1 MSDTKEA
8 EVAATIDKQSKT
20 RKPAVKPKLISKTS
34 RVAVPAEKEKRASP
48 IPRLMRQK
56 AEALML
62 EKFDFMDSEHFARP
76 RIEKEL
82 FEDKIPPL
90 PLVAWYQPTRDDA
103 FEADKV
109 VGSPQLMKPAEEKLM
124 FLRFNF
130 AKLKLGRIQR
140 RIKRYGLTKK
150 DAQEFL
156 QWHNRFEH
164 LREYLVRTNLALV
177 LAMAK
182 RTRLGDVD
190 FAEIVS
196 EGNMALIRAVDKFNV
211 DKGFK
216 FSTYA
221 CRAILKAFSRTAMK
235 HSRHR
240 QRFPVEFEPDL
251 EKSNWN
257 EIRRGQVE
265 EDCVVELKTI
275 VDRNLADLSDVEQT
289 VLKRRFN
296 WEQNE
301 NHPLTLEQVGRIIG
315 VTKERV
321 RQIQNKALTK
331 IRRLMEEGVLRHE
344 ARDRELS
351 PDDIRDRARLFELAP
366 PIEDSVENF
375 DESEL
380 VTSRD

>member
-1 MSDTKEA
+1 MQQAMSDTKEA
-8 EVAATIDKQSKT
+8 TMAAHTLKSKI
-20 RKPAVKPKLISKTS
+20 RKPSLRTSPARKTGRAVSSEP
-34 RVAVPAEKEKRASP
+34 KRASP
-48 IPRLMRQK
+48 IPRLLRRK
-56 AEALML
+56 AEQLLA
-62 EKFDFMDSEHFARP
+62 EKFDFMLSEHFSRKH
-76 RIEKEL
+76 IEREL
-82 FEDKIPPL
+82 FEEKIPPL

-103 FEADKV
+103 FEADAV
-109 VGSPQLMKPAEEKLM
+109 VSSPQLMKPAEERLM

-130 AKLKLGRIQR
+130 AKLKLGVIQR
-140 RIKRYGLTKK
+140 RIKRKGELTRQ
-150 DAQEFL
+150 DAQELL

-257 EIRRGQVE
+257 EIRRAGVE

-275 VDRNLADLSDVEQT
+275 VDENLADLSDVEQT

-301 NHPLTLEQVGRIIG
+301 SSPLTLEQVGRIIG

-321 RQIQNKALTK
+321 RQIQNKALMK

-351 PDDIRDRARLFELAP
+351 PEEVRERARMFLASGGMREFEEEP
-366 PIEDSVENF
+366 
-375 DESEL
+375 EL
-380 VTSRD
+380 VGSAE